1 VFAVFPQD
9 GRTALGADHGVVGV
23 FHHQHAIGS
32 AIPPCETTNNAK
44 VMAPLPAGAD
54 LTTGAGSDSPARL
67 DLQFG
72 NSLVERKGSLKL
84 QIESEVFANLE
95 VRVRL
100 C

>member
-1 VFAVFPQD
+1 VLAVFPQD
-9 GRTALGADHGVVGV
+9 GRAALGADHGVVGV

-32 AIPPCETTNNAK
+32 AIPPSETTNIAK